1 MINNYQNILFKNL
14 MDPLYLKNKYY
25 TTLSSKYVIEI
36 LDQCK
41 NLCKNLRHVVYS
53 KSVSC
58 SYISFCLTSTSIL
71 FCVVCKY
78 RNKKYIYKSSFG
90 TYFPISGYIR
100 FCYLVTSLC
109 NVKQYFSLEETLRLS
124 LNFKYNFFGKCQ
136 LSQKY

>member
-1 MINNYQNILFKNL
+1 M
-14 MDPLYLKNKYY
+14 
-25 TTLSSKYVIEI
+25 
-36 LDQCK
+36 
-41 NLCKNLRHVVYS
+41 VYS

-78 RNKKYIYKSSFG
+78 RNKKNIYKSSFG

-136 LSQKY
+136 LSQKYWDPMDKHTKILEQYRSQFSTIRTKDNFFLWWVKQKHDHWARIH